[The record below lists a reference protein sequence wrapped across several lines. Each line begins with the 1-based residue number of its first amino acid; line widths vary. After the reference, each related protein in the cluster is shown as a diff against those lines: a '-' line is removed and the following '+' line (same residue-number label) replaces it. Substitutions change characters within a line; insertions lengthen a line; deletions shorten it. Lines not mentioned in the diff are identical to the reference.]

1 MLKKGIGPQGL
12 GAYKGLNTY
21 TRECD
26 CEKNLPGCDC
36 SESPAKW
43 VQAAAAIAP
52 VVIDAIKSKQ
62 EDKQQQ

>member
-1 MLKKGIGPQGL
+1 MLKKGVGPQGL

-36 SESPAKW
+36 PESPAKLAP
-43 VQAAAAIAP
+43 AAALAIKTVAP
-52 VVIDAIKSKQ
+52 VVIDKLMN
-62 EDKQQQ
+62 KQQ